1 MRPKLTDLTNSQ
13 AEDQTNAAEYHQAM
27 MCTLLAGRGVIRVME
42 RCTDAQENKNL
53 GELQFT
59 NKDIKHTWRMY
70 IHMAMQLFQF
80 LIQGKNV
87 ALVVKS

>member
-70 IHMAMQLFQF
+70 IWLCNCFNFQSKAKM
-80 LIQGKNV
+80 LRW
-87 ALVVKS
+87 S